1 MNFKR
6 IQEVFL
12 LAFIILD
19 VFLVLM
25 IVQNRNMQTEN
36 TNQSSANATIVKEM
50 RRDEISVGKLSN
62 KRSSGYYIS
71 ATNDGNLANEMGNL
85 RNQDARFENGAVVST
100 LRTPVQFDDRNP
112 QNTIDPL
119 MKKKSFVING
129 DDYEYDPNQSNSSKI
144 VYIQKA
150 MTSTLM
156 DNNAKITF
164 NLDEDGDIKSYTQT
178 ALTNIKILHES
189 AETISQ
195 ERALIWL
202 YQYNEIPNNS
212 KVLWTRRAYTKLL
225 NIKNNGVYIPTWV
238 IAIQTRNSKD
248 VSIRRINAFTGSV
261 LKTENV
267 QGNFKNKITSGMED
281 N

>member
-267 QGNFKNKITSGMED
+267 HGNFKNKITSGMED

>member
-50 RRDEISVGKLSN
+50 QRDEISVGKLSN

-202 YQYNEIPNNS
+202 YQHNEIPNNS

>member
-25 IVQNRNMQTEN
+25 IVQNRNMQSEN
-36 TNQSSANATIVKEM
+36 TNQSSANATIIKEM

-212 KVLWTRRAYTKLL
+212 KVLWTRRSYTKLL
-225 NIKNNGVYIPTWV
+225 TIKNNGVYIPTWV